1 LKGTVPHNDQPVVT
15 GHIDA
20 HGNVGTSQQ
29 VTVPG
34 GSKVKTSAVFLGL
47 AIASGLLFP
56 EGGSAATE
64 PPAVEPT
71 PAMQPSSDN
80 AAGTETELSAADNDR
95 WQPSILRNLTESNP
109 APMARE
115 SEAEPAVANSQPET
129 EMAIEPGTDQ
139 GSVVV
144 PEPSLSKSE
153 DKSFSFESPA
163 LGSDRAAEVPAPA
176 PEVASDAA
184 PNTPGPLVIDSE
196 PNPSISVVYQ
206 VGSGDTL
213 DRIAKTHGVALGEIL
228 KANDLTD
235 PNFIEVN
242 QELKIPKPLTHYS
255 DTQPE
260 KVGASSLKWD
270 SFQMQGDET
279 APRLGELG
287 TSDGEGGGASVR
299 SRLSQTAL
307 PSIIPS
313 EIRDSLN
320 KPVGLKFNLSDG
332 GPASGSDRLTE
343 PGRDFTRISPDPT
356 QKADAGAP
364 KTLSSRESDSLSR
377 KLASL
382 DSRPT
387 TKLYTDR
394 LRSEVERLRAEYS
407 ARQSEPTYS
416 YQAASLSRGGEGAIV
431 EEPTQIAATTSPEQ
445 PPHRINPEFNP
456 TAYEPHKSLEKG
468 EATQEVARRPGDHSD
483 RDAVVATAPLGA
495 GAYDPLQNPALGR
508 IVSPHLP
515 PLPGPDTY
523 LPGGSMRF
531 NGYIWPSEGI
541 LTSGYGWRWGR
552 MHRGIDIAGP
562 IGTPI
567 VAAAPGVVTYAGWND
582 GGYGNLV
589 ELEHPDGSLT
599 LYAHNHRVLVNK
611 GQKVTQGQQI
621 AEMGN
626 TGRSTGPH
634 LHFEI
639 HPAGQGAVN
648 PMALLPSK

>member
-1 LKGTVPHNDQPVVT
+1 
-15 GHIDA
+15 
-20 HGNVGTSQQ
+20 
-29 VTVPG
+29 
-34 GSKVKTSAVFLGL
+34 
-47 AIASGLLFP
+47 
-56 EGGSAATE
+56 
-64 PPAVEPT
+64 
-71 PAMQPSSDN
+71 MQPFSDN
-80 AAGTETELSAADNDR
+80 AAGAETELSAADNDR
-95 WQPSILRNLTESNP
+95 WQPSILRNLTESDATP
-109 APMARE
+109 TARE
-115 SEAEPAVANSQPET
+115 SEAEPAVANGGPET
-129 EMAIEPGTDQ
+129 EMAVEPGTDQ

-163 LGSDRAAEVPAPA
+163 IGSDRAAEVAAPA

-184 PNTPGPLVIDSE
+184 PNPRGPLVIDSE

-213 DRIAKTHGVALGEIL
+213 DRIAKTHRVAVREIL
-228 KANDLTD
+228 EANNLAD
-235 PNFIEVN
+235 PNFIKVN
-242 QELKIPKPLTHYS
+242 QELKIPKPLSNYLDRQKESTR
-255 DTQPE
+255 D
-260 KVGASSLKWD
+260 ASPKWNDFQIPGDERLPRFAD
-270 SFQMQGDET
+270 SGESQGD
-279 APRLGELG
+279 
-287 TSDGEGGGASVR
+287 GGGASVR
-299 SRLSQTAL
+299 SRLSQTAI

-313 EIRDSLN
+313 EIRGPLN
-320 KPVGLKFNLSDG
+320 KPVGLKLNLSDG
-332 GPASGSDRLTE
+332 GPASRSDRLAE
-343 PGRDFTRISPDPT
+343 PDQDFTRISPDPT
-356 QKADAGAP
+356 RNSEAGAP
-364 KTLSSRESDSLSR
+364 KTLSSGESSISGQ
-377 KLASL
+377 LASP
-382 DSRPT
+382 DSRPA

-394 LRSEVERLRAEYS
+394 LRSEVERLRAEYR
-407 ARQSEPTYS
+407 AQQSEPTYS
-416 YQAASLSRGGEGAIV
+416 YQAVSLSPDGESAIV
-431 EEPTQIAATTSPEQ
+431 EEPTRIAAATSPEQ

-456 TAYEPHKSLEKG
+456 TAYEPHKSLEKA
-468 EATQEVARRPGDHSD
+468 EVTPEVARRPDGRSD

-495 GAYDPLQNPALGR
+495 DAYDPLQNPALGR

-599 LYAHNHRVLVNK
+599 LYAHNHRILVNK

-639 HPAGQGAVN
+639 HPAGQGAIN
-648 PMALLPSK
+648 PMALLPTK